1 MGIFSKYGGKMSE
14 LRDLKLKQL
23 SDGVK
28 EGKIVSADK
37 IGKRIQDIREAL
49 GMTQKQLAKK
59 LKTTQS
65 SLSKIEEDAGSTTI
79 KTLVRIVNGLQCE
92 LKIAVVSSDRLED
105 VVRRQAEK
113 KAKEMLNRTFSH
125 MALEQQAP
133 TSSAYQF
140 QLNKL
145 IEELVS
151 KPGPSLWE
159 E

>member
-1 MGIFSKYGGKMSE
+1 MSE
-14 LRDLKLKQL
+14 LKDLKLKQL
-23 SDGVK
+23 SEGVK
-28 EGKIVSADK
+28 EGRPVSAEK

-59 LKTTQS
+59 LKITQS

-92 LKIAVVSSDRLED
+92 FKGVVVSSDRLED
-105 VVRRQAEK
+105 IIKVRAEI

-125 MALEQQAP
+125 MAMEQQAP
-133 TSSAYQF
+133 TNNAYQY

-145 IEELVS
+145 IEELAS
-151 KPGPSLWE
+151 NPGPGLWE